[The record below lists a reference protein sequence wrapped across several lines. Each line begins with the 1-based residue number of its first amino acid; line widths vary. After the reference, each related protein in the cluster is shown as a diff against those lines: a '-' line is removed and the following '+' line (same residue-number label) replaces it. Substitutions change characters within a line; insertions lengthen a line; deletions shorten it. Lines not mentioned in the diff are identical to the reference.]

1 MLIFFKRVN
10 GSEIV
15 GYVDGEQRKYVLLR
29 IELSTVEKMEHI
41 IPIACDH
48 GGFEMKQYLVEKLTE
63 AGYEVDDYGCY
74 SPESVDYPD
83 MIHPLA
89 SAIEHGEFPLGIIL
103 CGSGNGAQMT
113 ANHHHN
119 VRAALC
125 WNVELAKLAR
135 QHNNANILALPGRF
149 ISNELAWEMVQAF
162 LNTGFEGG
170 RHERRVAKIEPIEN
184 HDDE

>member
-1 MLIFFKRVN
+1 MLIFFKRIS

-15 GYVDGEQRKYVLLR
+15 WYVGAEQRKYVLLR
-29 IELSTVEKMEHI
+29 IELSTVEKMEHT
-41 IPIACDH
+41 IPIASDH
-48 GGFEMKQYLVEKLTE
+48 GGFEMKQYIVEKLVR
-63 AGYEVDDYGCY
+63 AGYDVDDYGCY

-89 SAIEHGEFPLGIIL
+89 SDIEKGRYPLGIIL

-135 QHNNANILALPGRF
+135 QHNDANILALPGRF
-149 ISNELAWEMVQAF
+149 ISNELAWEMVQVF
-162 LNTGFEGG
+162 INTGFEGG
-170 RHERRVAKIEPIEN
+170 RHAKRVEKIEPIES
-184 HDDE
+184 HDDK